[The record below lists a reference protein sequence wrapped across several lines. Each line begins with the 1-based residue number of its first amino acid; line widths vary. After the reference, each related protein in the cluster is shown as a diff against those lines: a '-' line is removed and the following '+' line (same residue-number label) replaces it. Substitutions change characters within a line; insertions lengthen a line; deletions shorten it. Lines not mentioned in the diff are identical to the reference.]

1 MGLFTKKP
9 TQTSSTSPLYTIG
22 SQKTLLLVGLG
33 NPGKEYDQ
41 TRHNVGF
48 MCLDAFIES
57 TSDFTNWVV
66 KKDMHCQITNAQ
78 LGSTRVIAIK
88 PTTYMNESGRA
99 VAAVQQFYKIP
110 ASSTIVIHDELDI
123 PFGQIKTKIDGG
135 SAGHNGLKSIIA
147 ATGENFERIRIG
159 INNEYR
165 TKADEKDFVLK
176 PFAKQETE
184 RLDQLHKEVVN
195 ILNERIFSDKLTVE
209 TRSFII

>member
-48 MCLDAFIES
+48 MCLDAFTE
-57 TSDFTNWVV
+57 TTGDFTSWIT
-66 KKDMHCQITNAQ
+66 KKDMHCQIASAQ

-88 PTTYMNESGRA
+88 PTTYMNDSGRA

-123 PFGQIKTKIDGG
+123 PFGQIKTKIGGG

-147 ATGENFERIRIG
+147 ATDENFERIRIG
-159 INNEYR
+159 INNEHR
-165 TKADEKDFVLK
+165 TKTDEKDFVLK

-184 RLDQLHKEVVN
+184 HLNQLQKEVVN

-209 TRSFII
+209 TRSFLI